1 MMVYIT
7 NKLINQNS
15 LVFILVS
22 LTILGKVAKLN
33 SVYVFILFGILDRT
47 NTTTLPYAQPLC
59 YAHLSWT
66 AKSIATIGFIGNYLF
81 ETSLH

>member
-1 MMVYIT
+1 M
-7 NKLINQNS
+7 NQNS
-15 LVFILVS
+15 LIFNLVS
-22 LTILGKVAKLN
+22 LTVLGKGAKLN
-33 SVYVFILFGILDRT
+33 SVYVFILLGILDRT

-66 AKSIATIGFIGNYLF
+66 AKSIATIGFIGNYLL